1 MSKSKVIF
9 FLLFGLIGAFPA
21 FETYPAAVDWPTK
34 DITVIVPFSP
44 GGGYDI
50 QSRIFAPLFER
61 YLPKKA
67 NVIISNQGG
76 AGGKIG
82 SIALIKSAPNGY
94 TVGTMSVMIL
104 ALMQVRGEI
113 KGFDMRK
120 LTWLGQLSWDPG
132 AALVSAASGF
142 KTVQDL
148 TRREVRLGTTNDS
161 LVPNVLLARR
171 LGLRYRL
178 VFFEGSSDEIL
189 AAMRGDVDLIMDS
202 WPTMKRAVSTGAGKL
217 VPLFVAADNRLPQ
230 WTGVPSSKELGL
242 NLAEIEPM
250 AGSVRLLAA
259 PSGIPSDLRAVM
271 EKAVWAALK
280 DPEFKVNMEKAGYDA
295 TNVAPAAEAVK
306 TAEIVLRLHE
316 ENRDILEAVGQK

>member
-1 MSKSKVIF
+1 MSTSKVIF
-9 FLLFGLIGAFPA
+9 FVFSCLIGTFLA
-21 FETYPAAVDWPTK
+21 FEAYPATVDWPTR
-34 DITVIVPFSP
+34 DVTIIVPFSP

-67 NVIISNQGG
+67 NVIISNQTG

-104 ALMQVRGEI
+104 ALMQARGEI

-120 LTWLGQLSWDPG
+120 LVWLGQLSWDPG

-142 KTVQDL
+142 RTVQDL
-148 TRREVRLGTTNDS
+148 TRREIRLGTTNDS
-161 LVPNVLLARR
+161 LVPNVLLARK

-189 AAMRGDVDLIMDS
+189 ATMRGDIDLIVDS
-202 WPTMKRAVSTGAGKL
+202 WPTMKRAVDNSAGKL
-217 VPLFVAADNRLPQ
+217 IPLFAVADSRLPQ
-230 WTGVPSSKELGL
+230 WSGIPSSKELGL

-259 PSGIPSDLRAVM
+259 PNGIPSDLKALM

-280 DPEFKVNMEKAGYDA
+280 DPAFKASMEKAGYDA
-295 TNVAPAAEAVK
+295 TNVAPAAEAAK
-306 TAEIVLRLHE
+306 TAETVLRLHE
-316 ENRDILEAVGQK
+316 ENRDILEAVSQK

>member
-1 MSKSKVIF
+1 MNKSKIAVL
-9 FLLFGLIGAFPA
+9 FLLTFFAISVAPIAF
-21 FETYPAAVDWPTK
+21 AAAPDWPTK
-34 DITVIVPFSP
+34 DITIIVPFSP

-50 QSRIFAPLFER
+50 QSRIFAPLFEK

-67 NVIISNQGG
+67 NVIISNQTG

-82 SIALIKSAPNGY
+82 SIAVIKSAPNGY
-94 TVGTMSVMIL
+94 TIGTMSVMIL
-104 ALMQVRGEI
+104 ALMQARGEI

-120 LTWLGQLSWDPG
+120 LAWLGQLSWDPG

-202 WPTMKRAVSTGAGKL
+202 WPTMKRAVNTSAGKL

-280 DPEFKVNMEKAGYDA
+280 DPEFKANMEKAGYDA